1 MPYTPVEHRIGI
13 QPIAIANVPN
23 ATLQSGQSPFFN
35 QEHPLGTVIRA
46 ADPVYGEGEFIYLQM
61 APAQAVGSLVTF
73 GGYGAVAGGAA
84 SASQY
89 QAALAPSAANIDK
102 PLAVAMAAFPA
113 PAPAT
118 AFGWFQI
125 SGQAVAATNGTA
137 AGAPAPVYLAGAGLV
152 TTTQANGRQVLNAQS
167 VTNNGTPAGN
177 FIVLAIDRP
186 FAQGQV
192 V

>member
-1 MPYTPVEHRIGI
+1 MPYTPVENRIGI

-35 QEHPLGTVIRA
+35 QEHPLGTIVKA
-46 ADPVYGEGEFIYLQM
+46 YDPVYGEGEFIYLQM
-61 APAQAVGSLVTF
+61 VSGQVVGSLVTF
-73 GGYGAVAGGAA
+73 GGYGAVAGNAA
-84 SASQY
+84 SQSQY
-89 QAALAPSAANIDK
+89 QAALAPSAANSNK
-102 PLAVAMAAFPA
+102 PLAVAMSAFPA
-113 PAPAT
+113 GSPVT

-125 SGQAVAATNGTA
+125 GGQAVVATNGTA
-137 AGAPAPVYLAGAGLV
+137 AGAPAPVYLAGSGQV
-152 TTTQANGRQVLNAQS
+152 TTTQANGKQVMNAQS
-167 VTNNGTPAGN
+167 VTNNGTPPGN